1 MAQPDV
7 APPSSPAATAAAS
20 SGATV
25 NGGHLPAEFRRAG
38 PGAFITSWR
47 NFLAIIIVLAA
58 LAYGWRVT
66 QVDFVALVVNL
77 PKSQRIFTGLLQPDV
92 VTRIQETASAQAPL
106 QVGGLGSAQPSVA
119 TLPGG
124 GTLTVSP
131 SPVQPG
137 QQLTIAISGASPNG
151 DLNLQLVDA
160 QGNGRPIRRGEK
172 TDGNGAYSLSFALP
186 ASVGLGAYQVKA
198 DVAVPT
204 GAWRLSETFLTAL
217 DKMIETIFLALMGTF
232 FALVV
237 SVPLSF
243 LGARNLMYGSTGG
256 RIIYYVVRTV
266 FNVLRSIEALILAVV
281 MAVVVGLGPF
291 AGVMAIVIHSIGA
304 MGKLYSESIESI
316 DPGPIEAIT
325 ATGAN
330 RLQVVLFAVLPQVVP
345 QFLSFTMYRWDI
357 NVRLS
362 TVIGLV
368 GGGGIGFILIQYI
381 NLLQWNQAGTALW
394 LIGIV
399 VITMDYASAIIRE
412 KLI

>member
-1 MAQPDV
+1 M
-7 APPSSPAATAAAS
+7 PASAY
-20 SGATV
+20 
-25 NGGHLPAEFRRAG
+25 RRAG

-47 NFLAIIIVLAA
+47 NFLFIIIALAA
-58 LAYGWRVT
+58 LGYGWRVT

-77 PKSQRIFTGLLQPDV
+77 PKSERIFTGLLQPDV
-92 VTRIQETASAQAPL
+92 VSRVTETSSVQSPL
-106 QVGGLGSAQPSVA
+106 QVGGVEAGQPS
-119 TLPGG
+119 TSEIPGG
-124 GTLTVSP
+124 GTLVVSP
-131 SPVQPG
+131 SPIQPG
-137 QQLTIAISGASPNG
+137 QQLTIDVTGARANSDLTLLLVDDTGAS
-151 DLNLQLVDA
+151 
-160 QGNGRPIRRGEK
+160 RPIRRNEK
-172 TDGNGAYSLSFALP
+172 TDAGGNYTLTFALP
-186 ASVGLGAYQVKA
+186 ASVATGAYQVKA
-198 DVAVPT
+198 EIATAT

-217 DKMIETIFLALMGTF
+217 DKMVETIFLALMGTF
-232 FALVV
+232 FALLV

-243 LGARNLMYGSTGG
+243 LGARNLMQGSAVGWT
-256 RIIYYVVRTV
+256 IYYAVRML
-266 FNVLRSIEALILAVV
+266 FNVLRSIETLILAVV

-330 RLQVVLFAVLPQVVP
+330 RLQVILFAVLPQVVP
-345 QFLSFTMYRWDI
+345 AFLSFTMYRWDI

-381 NLLQWNQAGTALW
+381 NLLQWSQAGTALW

-399 VITMDYASAIIRE
+399 VIAMDYASAVIRE